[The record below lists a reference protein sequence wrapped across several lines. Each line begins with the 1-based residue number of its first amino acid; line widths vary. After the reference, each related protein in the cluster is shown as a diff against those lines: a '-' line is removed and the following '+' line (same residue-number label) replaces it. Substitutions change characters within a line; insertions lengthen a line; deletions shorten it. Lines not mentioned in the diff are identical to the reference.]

1 MATNARAVPI
11 HATASYDVNAA
22 EHPAGV
28 TADVVR
34 RSRRIEDVDALEHD
48 VDRSLRAA
56 VGL

>member
-11 HATASYDVNAA
+11 HATASYDVNPA

-34 RSRRIEDVDALEHD
+34 RSLRIEDVDDLEHD

>member
-11 HATASYDVNAA
+11 HATTSYGFNSA
-22 EHPAGV
+22 EHLAGV

-34 RSRRIEDVDALEHD
+34 RSLRIEDVDALEHD